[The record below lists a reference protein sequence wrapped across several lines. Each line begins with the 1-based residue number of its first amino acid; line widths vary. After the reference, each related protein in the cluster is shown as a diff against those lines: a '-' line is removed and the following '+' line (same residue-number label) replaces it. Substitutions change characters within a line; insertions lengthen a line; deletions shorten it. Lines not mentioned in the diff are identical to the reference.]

1 MDVEV
6 YKALSDENRLRIL
19 NIIAE
24 RELCV
29 CEIEEVLG
37 ISQSNA
43 SRHLNRLRQAGIISS
58 RKEAQ
63 WTYYAFDPVF
73 RSGSQLLFAHLMNSF
88 AQDDTLCAER
98 SRANTIPDKCNRR
111 TFSLATV
118 QTLSGQEEQQ

>member
-6 YKALSDENRLRIL
+6 YKALADDNRLRIL

-37 ISQSNA
+37 ITQSNA
-43 SRHLNRLRQAGIISS
+43 SRHLNKLRQAGLISS

-63 WTYYAFDPVF
+63 WTYYAFDPLF
-73 RSGSQLLFAHLMNSF
+73 RSGSQLLFAHLMSSF
-88 AQDDTLCAER
+88 ALDDTLRAER
-98 SRANTIPDKCNRR
+98 RRANSIPDKCNRR
-111 TFSLATV
+111 TFSFEAINTP
-118 QTLSGQEEQQ
+118 TGQEERQ

>member
-6 YKALSDENRLRIL
+6 YKALADENRLRIL

-37 ISQSNA
+37 ITQSNA
-43 SRHLNRLRQAGIISS
+43 SRHLNKLRQAGLVSS

-63 WTYYAFDPVF
+63 WTYYAFDPCF
-73 RSGSQLLFAHLMNSF
+73 GSGSSYLFRHLISTF
-88 AQDDTLCAER
+88 ALDTALREER
-98 SRANTIPDKCNRR
+98 RRAASIPDKCDRR
-111 TFSLATV
+111 TFPLDLAQI
-118 QTLSGQEEQQ
+118 QTGQEEQE